1 MIIEKWDILDEYGMP
16 TGKTTLRGKNLLKN
30 GEYHLVVHIW
40 VMSPDGK
47 VLLQRRSENKRLM
60 PGEWAATGGAAVA
73 GEDSF
78 SAASRELFEELGI
91 ERTRNN
97 MQKGFRLKRRNSL
110 LDVWFTVCDI
120 PEKDLKLQKDEVA
133 EVKWADICELK
144 SMIED
149 GRFHNYGKEYFNR
162 IFSKIET
169 FRGAYV

>member
-1 MIIEKWDILDEYGMP
+1 MIIEKWDILDENGLP

-40 VMSPDGK
+40 IVSTDGRI
-47 VLLQRRSENKRLM
+47 LLQRRSENKRLM

-91 ERTRNN
+91 KRNRDN
-97 MQKGFRLKRRNSL
+97 MQRAFRLKRRNSL

-120 PEKDLKLQKDEVA
+120 PEKDLTLQKDEVA
-133 EVKWADICELK
+133 EVKWADISELEDMIK
-144 SMIED
+144 S
-149 GRFHNYGKEYFNR
+149 GQFHNYGKEYFSR